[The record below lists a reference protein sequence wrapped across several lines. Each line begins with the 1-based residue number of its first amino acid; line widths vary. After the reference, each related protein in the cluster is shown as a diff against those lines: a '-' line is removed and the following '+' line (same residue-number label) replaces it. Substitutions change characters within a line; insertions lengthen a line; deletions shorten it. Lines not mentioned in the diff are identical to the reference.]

1 MDLKKYEVFVKT
13 VECGSL
19 SEAARLLGYTQSNVT
34 HMIQGLE
41 SYFGFSLMLRNKG
54 GIMLTE
60 NGKKILPYME
70 KVLED
75 DRHMMQVVEEING
88 LEIGVLRIGSFA
100 SVAIQWLPECIQRF
114 NHDFPGIQIELFDYD
129 PSEIE
134 NHLLEGKLD
143 IGFLTETDNLKVDFL
158 PLYKDEMKAIL
169 PNEAPYSE
177 MENYPVRR
185 YETDP
190 FIFPTQGLDWDVNNI
205 IKKEKLL
212 PNKAYNVHGD
222 DAIIAMVQHGLGVG
236 LMPDLFLRERNLSL
250 LVKSLEPRHYR
261 IIGMGYSRYMTN
273 RRIVRKFTEYLLRVV
288 EDKCGSTLKSNKQEK
303 TNKAMSKGY
312 AEKSK
317 ARETGGSDPGLAL

>member
-41 SYFGFSLMLRNKG
+41 AYFGFSLMLRNKG

-70 KVLED
+70 KVMED
-75 DRHMMQVVEEING
+75 NRHLMHVVEEING
-88 LEIGVLRIGSFA
+88 LNTGVLRIGTFA
-100 SVAIQWLPECIQRF
+100 SVAIQWLPECIKRF
-114 NHDFPGIQIELFDYD
+114 NQDFPGIRIELFDYD

-134 NHLLEGKLD
+134 KHLLEGKLD

-169 PNEAPYSE
+169 PNEEPYS
-177 MENYPVRR
+177 MMNSYPVKR
-185 YETDP
+185 YEIDP
-190 FIFPTQGLDWDVNNI
+190 FIFPTQGMDWDVNNI
-205 IKKEKLL
+205 IKKEKLH
-212 PNKAYNVHGD
+212 PNKAYYVHGD

-236 LMPDLFLRERNLSL
+236 LLPELFLMERNLSL
-250 LVKSLEPRHYR
+250 LVKSLSPRHYR
-261 IIGMGYSRYMTN
+261 IIGMGYSKYMTN
-273 RRIVRKFTEYLLRVV
+273 QRVVRKFTGYLQQVV
-288 EDKCGSTLKSNKQEK
+288 RDKCGETL
-303 TNKAMSKGY
+303 
-312 AEKSK
+312 
-317 ARETGGSDPGLAL
+317 

>member
-41 SYFGFSLMLRNKG
+41 TYFGFSLMLRNKG
-54 GIMLTE
+54 GIVLTE
-60 NGKKILPYME
+60 NGKKIFPYME

-75 DRHMMQVVEEING
+75 DRHLMQVVEEING
-88 LEIGVLRIGSFA
+88 LEIGVLRIGTFA

-134 NHLLEGKLD
+134 NHLVEGKLD

-169 PNEAPYSE
+169 PDEEPYSK
-177 MENYPVRR
+177 MESYPVER
-185 YETDP
+185 YEIDP
-190 FIFPTQGLDWDVNNI
+190 FIFPTQGMDWDVNNI
-205 IKKEKLL
+205 IKKEKLK
-212 PNKAYNVHGD
+212 PNKAYYVHGD

-236 LMPDLFLRERNLSL
+236 LLPELFLMERNLTL

-261 IIGMGYSRYMTN
+261 IIGMGYSKYMTN
-273 RRIVRKFTEYLLRVV
+273 QQIVRKFTEYLLRVV
-288 EDKCGSTLKSNKQEK
+288 KDKCGNVYSRRTPL
-303 TNKAMSKGY
+303 
-312 AEKSK
+312 
-317 ARETGGSDPGLAL
+317 

>member
-41 SYFGFSLMLRNKG
+41 AYFGFSLMLRNKG

-114 NHDFPGIQIELFDYD
+114 NRDFPGIQIELFDYD

-177 MENYPVRR
+177 MENYPVNRF
-185 YETDP
+185 ETDP

-212 PNKAYNVHGD
+212 PNKAYYVHGD

-236 LMPDLFLRERNLSL
+236 LMPDLFLQERNLSL

-288 EDKCGSTLKSNKQEK
+288 EDKCGSTLK
-303 TNKAMSKGY
+303 
-312 AEKSK
+312 
-317 ARETGGSDPGLAL
+317 